1 MNNKNNKNNKSPN
14 KKVKIKVF
22 SKNLKPNK
30 PISNKFICTNQGCK
44 DLSPYLSWKPVKGAA
59 SYVLLVFDPDAPSGT
74 WFHWILPSISK
85 KITKI
90 PVLPSNN
97 NKVLE
102 IRGEKVIQG
111 KNSWNKFG
119 YGGPCPPPGEPHR
132 YYFVVYALDTVLE
145 NANINSNKIQN
156 FLAKIQPHVIGYGH
170 LKAIYQRN

>member
-1 MNNKNNKNNKSPN
+1 MNKKNNKPPN
-14 KKVKIKVF
+14 KKVKIKIF
-22 SKNLKPNK
+22 SKNLKPEQS
-30 PISNKFICTNQGCK
+30 ISNKFICANQGGK
-44 DLSPYLSWKPVKGAA
+44 NFSPDLSWKPIKGAA

-85 KITKI
+85 QITKI

-97 NKVLE
+97 NKFLE
-102 IRGEKVIQG
+102 IRGEKIIQA

-119 YGGPCPPPGEPHR
+119 YSGPCPPPGKLHR

-145 NANINSNKIQN
+145 NTNINSNKIEN

-170 LKAIYQRN
+170 LKTNYKRN